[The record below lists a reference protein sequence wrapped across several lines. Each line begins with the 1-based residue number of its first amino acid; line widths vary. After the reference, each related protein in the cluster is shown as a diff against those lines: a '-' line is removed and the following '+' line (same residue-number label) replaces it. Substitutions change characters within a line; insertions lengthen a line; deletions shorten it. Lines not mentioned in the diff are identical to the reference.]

1 VRCQWRGHQSHL
13 RGGRHRPRPHVLYDY
28 QFLAMEHWDNAV
40 LGAQVAAHNMVCDET
55 DRWPHLLIPQF
66 WSGQFG
72 VNIKSVGVPSFGDE
86 IMFTQ
91 GSVKQRR
98 FAAAYGRRG
107 RIVGA
112 VTFNHGKWI
121 PYYEAQIARSAPFP
135 PNPAGSDF
143 PEDMRVM
150 PADLTAKSPERH
162 RDSAKGSAM
171 TPEEAWNE
179 AMKLE
184 NRADPYPFF
193 DELRKTPVARVTNDV
208 YAVTGYAEL
217 IALAHDPRV
226 SSDMRRSPL
235 GARPREIIDPSVAE
249 MIERYGQDLSFI
261 QQDPPD
267 HDRARRSC
275 MRYFGPPHSPD
286 VIPSQEPL
294 CQQIVNDLLDKA
306 MGKTRIDVVDEFAY
320 PLPVDVIC
328 HILGVPLEDE
338 PQFHAWIADA
348 MAGIFDLGPEIETEE
363 GQARRAKGVE
373 AGQELKKYIIGLVER
388 AAKSP
393 CPGMISQLVH
403 DDGPDGPMSPS
414 EIVNN
419 TILLFVAGHDST
431 VNLISH
437 CVLTVLRNPGSI
449 ELLCSRPDLIPGAI
463 EEVLRLQ
470 SSVQF
475 FPSRSAL
482 ADIEIAGTTI

>member
-1 VRCQWRGHQSHL
+1 
-13 RGGRHRPRPHVLYDY
+13 
-28 QFLAMEHWDNAV
+28 
-40 LGAQVAAHNMVCDET
+40 
-55 DRWPHLLIPQF
+55 
-66 WSGQFG
+66 
-72 VNIKSVGVPSFGDE
+72 
-86 IMFTQ
+86 
-91 GSVKQRR
+91 
-98 FAAAYGRRG
+98 
-107 RIVGA
+107 
-112 VTFNHGKWI
+112 
-121 PYYEAQIARSAPFP
+121 
-135 PNPAGSDF
+135 
-143 PEDMRVM
+143 
-150 PADLTAKSPERH
+150 
-162 RDSAKGSAM
+162 M

-184 NRADPYPFF
+184 NRADPYLFF
-193 DELRKTPVARVTNDV
+193 DELRKTPVARVANGV
-208 YAVTGYAEL
+208 YAVTGYEEL

-235 GARPREIIDPSVAE
+235 GARPGEITDPAVAE
-249 MIERYGQDLSFI
+249 MIEQYGQDLSFI
-261 QQDPPD
+261 QQDPPE

-294 CQQIVNDLLDKA
+294 CQQIVNDLLDTA
-306 MGKTRIDVVDEFAY
+306 IGKTRIDVVDDFAY
-320 PLPVDVIC
+320 PLPVEVIC
-328 HILGVPLEDE
+328 HILGVPAEDE
-338 PQFHAWIADA
+338 PQLHAWTAAA
-348 MAGIFDLGPEIETEE
+348 MAGVFDLGPEIETEE
-363 GQARRAKGVE
+363 GQIRRTKGVQ
-373 AGQELKKYIIGLVER
+373 ASQELKKYIIGLVER

-437 CVLTVLRNPGSI
+437 CVLTVLRNPGST
-449 ELLCSRPDLIPGAI
+449 ELLRRRPELIPGAI

-482 ADIEIAGTTI
+482 ADIEIAGTTIPKGSPIFLMYGAANRDPRRFRDPNTFDPERKDNEHVGWGRSIHVCFGGPLARLEVNTAFEAFLRRVENPRLAQDPPPYRVSQVFRGPRHVLVDFDEIRVR